1 VKWRS
6 PRARYFGHGHTGT
19 VETIF
24 RLAEARH
31 PERWAESA
39 IPPEERKV
47 WRQMRD
53 GLGDGSIRIDNA
65 TLEDRLL
72 IETPKPHD
80 PDLRKRLHDVMEI
93 CKALRLLLDSGR
105 LQANYCDEHGSQYF
119 VPARFW
125 RGDDEIVIPAL
136 LHGAAWLDSESE
148 RDKVAYRLI
157 RLPEAELELVWPEL
171 VAHDRQVGKAASDDL
186 ARTVDSTATPV
197 ARREASENSLATDV
211 IHVKSEAKIHEA
223 IMAVYA
229 KADEQNVAI
238 PNNRK
243 MCKFVNA
250 ILGRKFGR
258 ANVTLIERLA
268 GEVKVQQRRDGRYK
282 RLFLGSGE
290 TTARKN
296 LQRCDKLIV

>member
-6 PRARYFGHGHTGT
+6 PRARYFGPGHTGT

-24 RLAEARH
+24 RLAEARF

-53 GLGDGSIRIDNA
+53 RLGDGSIRIDSA

-80 PDLRKRLHDVMEI
+80 PDLRKRLHDVMEV

-105 LQANYCDEHGSQYF
+105 LKVNYCDEHGNQYI

-171 VAHDRQVGKAASDDL
+171 VAHDRPVDKAASAIDASYGGPQEDAL
-186 ARTVDSTATPV
+186 TPATHK
-197 ARREASENSLATDV
+197 AIREV
-211 IHVKSEAKIHEA
+211 

-229 KADEQNVAI
+229 RADEQNVAI
-238 PNNRK
+238 PNRRE

-250 ILGRKFGR
+250 ILARKLGR
-258 ANVTLIERLA
+258 ANVTLIEKLA
-268 GEVKVQQRRDGRYK
+268 DEARAVNNVRGSRYE
-282 RLFLGSGE
+282 RLFCGPGE
-290 TTARKN
+290 TTARKK
-296 LQRCDKLIV
+296 LAPSSKLIV